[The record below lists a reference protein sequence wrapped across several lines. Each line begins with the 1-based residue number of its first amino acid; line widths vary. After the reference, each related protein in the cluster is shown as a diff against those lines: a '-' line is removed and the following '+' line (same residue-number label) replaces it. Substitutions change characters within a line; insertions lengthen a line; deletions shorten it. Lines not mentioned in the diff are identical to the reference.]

1 MLLTR
6 SCLLALALSLS
17 SVAALLALLPTR
29 AEDQPALSDPLPYC
43 KAVGTIDALDAKYKG
58 PPVPDWMVAKAYPPE
73 AIKAQRDTG
82 MDPAKSIVW
91 RCAAG
96 AVLICVQG
104 NSPQCGKASTSRAPT
119 RAMQDFCKMT
129 PNAEVIPLSVIGHE
143 NPMIFEWV
151 CRGKQ
156 ASIKRQI
163 FKVDAQGFPAELWQ
177 QVSP

>member
-6 SCLLALALSLS
+6 SCWLALAASVS
-17 SVAALLALLPTR
+17 SVAIPPALPAAR
-29 AEDQPALSDPLPYC
+29 AEDQAPLNDPAPYC
-43 KAVGTIDALDAKYKG
+43 KAVGTIDAPDAKYKG

-73 AIKAQRDTG
+73 AIKAQKDSG

-104 NSPQCGKASTSRAPT
+104 NSPQCGKASTSHAPT
-119 RAMQDFCKMT
+119 SAMQDFCKAT

-151 CRGKQ
+151 CRRKQ

-177 QVSP
+177 HVSP

>member
-6 SCLLALALSLS
+6 SCWLARALSLGSVAVLLALSPA
-17 SVAALLALLPTR
+17 R
-29 AEDQPALSDPLPYC
+29 GEDQAPLNDPAAYC
-43 KAVGTIDALDAKYKG
+43 KAVGTIDAPDAKYKG

-73 AIKAQRDTG
+73 AIKAQKDAG

-119 RAMQDFCKMT
+119 SAMQDFCKAT

-177 QVSP
+177 QVSH